1 LYVIACVVFRLELI
15 GTQLYRAFVIWDR
28 RPALIAIPALSWLA
42 FVGIGITVN
51 LSCAS
56 VAAKINFTPV
66 YLAYFVLSVTTNTL
80 CTILICTRI
89 IMHRR
94 EIRGVGIAADVEYS
108 YLTNTMA
115 ESGAWYAIAGLV
127 NIAYYVK
134 SSDFAQIT
142 ETVFG
147 CLAFLTQAHV
157 ILRRRL
163 QVRHGRQQLAAA
175 QGEHRDGVQQLRPQH
190 ERDGPHGHHR
200 RPGRERGLGDVRQ
213 PGEGCGARQHR
224 QPQHSERKPVVEYNY
239 KGFMLLFRCPYPV
252 VVVVLCFA
260 LLLLLSLL
268 K

>member
-1 LYVIACVVFRLELI
+1 LYVIACVVFRLELTR
-15 GTQLYRAFVIWDR
+15 TQLYRAFVIWDR

-51 LSCAS
+51 LSCATS

-157 ILRRRL
+157 ILRVAL
-163 QVRHGRQQLAAA
+163 GVDYKSVTAVSNSQPHKASTAMAFNNFGRSTNGTGHTGTTA
-175 QGEHRDGVQQLRPQH
+175 
-190 ERDGPHGHHR
+190 GPDASEVWEMSGS
-200 RPGRERGLGDVRQ
+200 PEKDAERGSIGNRSIPSANRL
-213 PGEGCGARQHR
+213 
-224 QPQHSERKPVVEYNY
+224 
-239 KGFMLLFRCPYPV
+239 
-252 VVVVLCFA
+252 
-260 LLLLLSLL
+260 
-268 K
+268 